1 MAKETKNQ
9 PKIGDKK
16 TVNGTNY
23 ICKGFTETGKPMWR
37 KDEIEKAHQVG
48 DAHPSKPWVWTEY
61 KPGKFDWRPAKKN
74 KSTDSGAATG
84 GGSFAAAT
92 SKTETKQVGGTA
104 QQAAQQSAQ
113 QAQPN
118 KKIEDM
124 TPDELIDYAKNAS
137 TDALS
142 KVVNDNKA
150 DKQLRQLAF
159 NELKTRKDYD
169 KTKVSSS
176 DLEGGYIAKPKPT
189 IQYKTKKPDIEIPEP
204 EDYMATSKTGEI
216 KPQRIST
223 IRKLFAKRTNDEL
236 LNTLNN
242 RNAKWQLRQ
251 VAYDEAAHR
260 GIPEDKINVK
270 GTLQLQWKK
279 EKEKKEIEENMNKE
293 INEDE
298 AISLS
303 YDWKGLDHKK
313 ILDEDFDGGL
323 DTSWLDPNSDRVKKI
338 FRTETLSG
346 RQKYDTFKDYYQRD
360 PKLVPGYLNA
370 KNKVNNLYGQMLN
383 WAKADN
389 SPMFISAGGAGAGK
403 TFGWQEIAKY
413 LSLPELEPG
422 SDDNI
427 SNQDWGYVM
436 LTDKAA
442 EDPDSF
448 NKTLAKYN
456 GTWIDDQGNERP
468 HILFF
473 DDADKLLISKSP
485 ALMAILKKINDNNP
499 NNRIFHNPDTG
510 KDEIWRGKIIVTTNK
525 DIGVL
530 SKSEDFKAI
539 QSRVTVNEIKFTRN
553 ETMEILADR
562 YMKMKLPDE
571 CTKAFEEDSYT
582 EEEIEDFRQDMF
594 DFMQEHIQDA
604 DPNKF
609 TPRAFIKLCQDVAPV
624 WKSGSKV
631 INTGTIQAGTDLHWR
646 KTALEILKAEENDIE
661 KSEEDSLYSR
671 DAMLETKSELER
683 TMAEAKK
690 NGSYEKLFGENAQNL
705 VLFGEGSEENS
716 SDKDKKKNKKKSKK
730 SEKKEPTEDEAKKA
744 FDDDMTLDEAESILL
759 S

>member
-16 TVNGTNY
+16 TINGTNY

-37 KDEIEKAHQVG
+37 KDKIEKAHNVG
-48 DAHPSKPWVWTEY
+48 DLNKKGEIWTEY
-61 KPGKFDWRPAKKN
+61 QPGKFDFRPKSWYEKRN
-74 KSTDSGAATG
+74 KQIPAGAAG
-84 GGSFAAAT
+84 GVGAGSSM
-92 SKTETKQVGGTA
+92 SKNETKQGES
-104 QQAAQQSAQ
+104 AAQSTKQ
-113 QAQPN
+113 QVQPN

-142 KVVNDNKA
+142 KVVNDDKA
-150 DKQLRQLAF
+150 DKQFRQLAF

-189 IQYKTKKPDIEIPEP
+189 IQYKTKKPEVEIPEP

-223 IRKLFAKRTNDEL
+223 IRKLYAKRSDDEL

-260 GIPEDKINVK
+260 GIPEDKINIK

-279 EKEKKEIEENMNKE
+279 EKEKKDMEESMNKE
-293 INEDE
+293 TNEEE

-303 YDWKGLDHKK
+303 YDWKGLDHEK
-313 ILDEDFDGGL
+313 ILKEDFDGGL
-323 DTSWLDPNSDRVKKI
+323 DTSWLDPNSERVKKI

-346 RQKYDTFKDYYQRD
+346 RQKYDTFKDYYQRN

-403 TFGWQEIAKY
+403 TYGWQEIAKY

-422 SDDNI
+422 ADPDST
-427 SNQDWGYVM
+427 DWGYVM

-442 EDPDSF
+442 ENPDAF

-456 GTWIDDQGNERP
+456 GTWIDDRGNVKP

-485 ALMAILKKINDNNP
+485 ALTAILKKINDNNP
-499 NNRIFHNPDTG
+499 KNRIFHNPVTG
-510 KDEIWRGKIIVTTNK
+510 KDEVWKGKIVVTTNK
-525 DIGVL
+525 DIGAL

-553 ETMEILADR
+553 ETMEILAER

-571 CTKAFEEDSYT
+571 CTKAFEEDGYT
-582 EEEIEDFRQDMF
+582 DEDIEDFRQDIF
-594 DFMQEHIQDA
+594 DFMQEHLQDA

-609 TPRAFIKLCQDVAPV
+609 TPRAFIKICQDVAPV

-646 KTALEILKAEENDIE
+646 KTALEVLKAEENDIE
-661 KSEEDSLYSR
+661 KAEENSLYSR
-671 DAMLETKSELER
+671 EAMLKEKRNLER

-690 NGSYEKLFGENAQNL
+690 NGSYDKLFGVKAQDL
-705 VLFGEGSEENS
+705 ILFGEDAAEKD
-716 SDKDKKKNKKKSKK
+716 SDSDSDKKKKKKTEK
-730 SEKKEPTEDEAKKA
+730 KKEPTEDEAKKA

>member
-16 TVNGTNY
+16 TINGTSY

-48 DAHPSKPWVWTEY
+48 DAHPSKPWIWTEY
-61 KPGKFDWRPAKKN
+61 KPGKFDWRPVKKN
-74 KSTDSGAATG
+74 KSASVSGAAG
-84 GGSFAAAT
+84 NGSSAGST
-92 SKTETKQVGGTA
+92 SKTETKQGGG
-104 QQAAQQSAQ
+104 AAQKAAQ
-113 QAQPN
+113 QAQPNN

-142 KVVNDNKA
+142 NVVNDNKA

-223 IRKLFAKRTNDEL
+223 IRKLFAKRSDDEL

-279 EKEKKEIEENMNKE
+279 EKEKKEMEESMNKE

-313 ILDEDFDGGL
+313 IMEEEFDGGL
-323 DTSWLDPNSDRVKKI
+323 DTAWLDPNNERVKKI

-346 RQKYDTFKDYYQRD
+346 RQKYDTFKDYYQRN
-360 PKLVPGYLNA
+360 PELVPGYLNA
-370 KNKVNNLYGQMLN
+370 QNKVNDLYGQMLN
-383 WAKADN
+383 WAEADD

-413 LSLPELEPG
+413 LSLPRLGEN
-422 SDDNI
+422 DDPKNT
-427 SNQDWGYVM
+427 DWGYVM
-436 LTDKAA
+436 LTDDDA
-442 EDPDSF
+442 EDQKKF
-448 NKTLAKYN
+448 CETLAKYN
-456 GTWIDDQGNERP
+456 GTWIDDNGNEKP

-485 ALMAILKKINDNNP
+485 AMMALMKKINDGNP
-499 NNRIFHNPDTG
+499 ENRVFENPETHQ
-510 KDEIWRGKIIVTTNK
+510 KEIWRGKIIITTNK
-525 DIGVL
+525 DVASL
-530 SKSEDFKAI
+530 AKNEDFKAI
-539 QSRVTVNEIKFTRN
+539 QSRVNLSDIQFTRN
-553 ETMEILADR
+553 ETMELLANR
-562 YMKMKLPDE
+562 YMKMSLPDE
-571 CTKAFEEDSYT
+571 CNNAFKKHGYT
-582 EEEIEDFRQDMF
+582 EEDIEDFRQDVF
-594 DFMQEHIQDA
+594 DFMQDHLQEA

-609 TPRAFIKLCQDVAPV
+609 TPRAFIQLCKKIAPV
-624 WKSGSKV
+624 WKSGSEV
-631 INTGTIQAGTDLHWR
+631 VNTGTIKAGTDLHWR
-646 KTALEILKAEENDIE
+646 KTALSVLKAEENDIE
-661 KSEEDSLYSR
+661 KAEQEENSFYSR
-671 DAMLETKSELER
+671 EAMIERKKNLEK

-690 NGSYEKLFGENAQNL
+690 NGSYEKLFGTKAQDL
-705 VLFGEGSEENS
+705 ILFGEDAVKD
-716 SDKDKKKNKKKSKK
+716 SDSDKKKNKSKK
-730 SEKKEPTEDEAKKA
+730 VEKKEPTEDEAKKA

>member
-1 MAKETKNQ
+1 MAKETKIQ
-9 PKIGDKK
+9 PQIGDKK
-16 TVNGTNY
+16 TINGTNY
-23 ICKGFTETGKPMWR
+23 ICKGFTEAGKPMWR

-61 KPGKFDWRPAKKN
+61 KPGKFDWRPVKKN
-74 KSTDSGAATG
+74 KSASASGAA
-84 GGSFAAAT
+84 GSGSSAGST
-92 SKTETKQVGGTA
+92 TKTETKQGGS
-104 QQAAQQSAQ
+104 AAQPAAQPTAQ

-124 TPDELIDYAKNAS
+124 TPDELIGYAKNAS

-189 IQYKTKKPDIEIPEP
+189 IQYKTKKPEIEIPEP

-223 IRKLFAKRTNDEL
+223 IRKLFAKRTDDEL

-260 GIPEDKINVK
+260 GIPEDKINIK

-279 EKEKKEIEENMNKE
+279 EKEKKEMEDSMNKE

-303 YDWKGLDHKK
+303 YDWKGLDHEK
-313 ILDEDFDGGL
+313 IMEEEFDGGL
-323 DTSWLDPNSDRVKKI
+323 DTAWLDPNNERVKKI

-346 RQKYDTFKDYYQRD
+346 RQKYDTFKDYYQRN
-360 PKLVPGYLNA
+360 PELVPGYLNA
-370 KNKVNNLYGQMLN
+370 QNKVNDLYGQMLN
-383 WAKADN
+383 WAEADD

-403 TFGWQEIAKY
+403 TYGWQEIAKY
-413 LSLPELEPG
+413 LSLPRLGEN
-422 SDDNI
+422 DDPKNT
-427 SNQDWGYVM
+427 DWGYVM
-436 LTDKAA
+436 LTDDDA
-442 EDPDSF
+442 EDQKKF
-448 NKTLAKYN
+448 CETLAKYN
-456 GTWIDDQGNERP
+456 GTWIDDNGNEKP

-485 ALMAILKKINDNNP
+485 AMMALMKKINDGNP
-499 NNRIFHNPDTG
+499 ENRVFENPETHQ
-510 KDEIWRGKIIVTTNK
+510 KEIWRGKIIITTNK
-525 DIGVL
+525 DVASL
-530 SKSEDFKAI
+530 AKNEAFKAI
-539 QSRVTVNEIKFTRN
+539 QSRVNLSDIQFTRN
-553 ETMEILADR
+553 ETMELLANR
-562 YMKMKLPDE
+562 YMKMSLPDE
-571 CTKAFEEDSYT
+571 CNNAFKKHNYT
-582 EEEIEDFRQDMF
+582 EEDIEDFRQDVF
-594 DFMQEHIQDA
+594 DFMQDHLQEA

-609 TPRAFIKLCQDVAPV
+609 TPRAFIQLCKKIAPV
-624 WKSGSKV
+624 WKSGSEV
-631 INTGTIQAGTDLHWR
+631 INTGTIKAGTDLHWR
-646 KTALEILKAEENDIE
+646 KTALSVLKAEENDIE
-661 KSEEDSLYSR
+661 KAEQEENSFYSR
-671 DAMLETKSELER
+671 EAMIERKKNLEK

-690 NGSYEKLFGENAQNL
+690 NGSYEKLFGTKAQDL
-705 VLFGEGSEENS
+705 ILFGEDAVKDSD
-716 SDKDKKKNKKKSKK
+716 SDKKKKKNKSKK
-730 SEKKEPTEDEAKKA
+730 AEEKEPIEDEAKKA

>member
-1 MAKETKNQ
+1 MAKETKIQ

-37 KDEIEKAHQVG
+37 KDEIEKAHNVG
-48 DAHPSKPWVWTEY
+48 DVNKKGEIWTEY
-61 KPGKFDWRPAKKN
+61 QPGKFDWRGKSWYEKRKKQIPA
-74 KSTDSGAATG
+74 GAG
-84 GGSFAAAT
+84 GGSSAGSST
-92 SKTETKQVGGTA
+92 SNNGAKQSGSTAQPTA
-104 QQAAQQSAQ
+104 QQV
-113 QAQPN
+113 QPD

-124 TPDELIDYAKNAS
+124 TPDELVDYAKNAS

-159 NELKTRKDYD
+159 NELKTRSDYD

-189 IQYKTKKPDIEIPEP
+189 IQYKTKKPEIEIPEP
-204 EDYMATSKTGEI
+204 EDYMAPSRTGEI

-223 IRKLFAKRTNDEL
+223 IRKLFAKRTDDEL

-260 GIPEDKINVK
+260 GIPEDKINIK

-279 EKEKKEIEENMNKE
+279 EKEKKEMEDSMNKE
-293 INEDE
+293 FNEDE

-313 ILDEDFDGGL
+313 ILEDEFDGGL
-323 DTSWLDPNSDRVKKI
+323 DTSWLDPNSDRVKKV

-360 PKLVPGYLNA
+360 PNLVPGYLNA
-370 KNKVNNLYGQMLN
+370 QNKVNNLYGQMLN

-413 LSLPELEPG
+413 LSLPELAPG
-422 SDDNI
+422 SDDNAI

-448 NKTLAKYN
+448 NATLAKYN
-456 GTWIDDQGNERP
+456 GTWIDDQGNEKP

-485 ALMAILKKINDNNP
+485 AMMAILKKINDNNP
-499 NNRIFHNPDTG
+499 NNRIFHNPTTG
-510 KDEIWRGKIIVTTNK
+510 KDEIWKGKIIVTTNK
-525 DIGVL
+525 DIGAL
-530 SKSEDFKAI
+530 SKSDDFKAI

-631 INTGTIQAGTDLHWR
+631 INTGTIKAGTDLHWR

-661 KSEEDSLYSR
+661 KSEQENSLYSR
-671 DAMLETKSELER
+671 DAMIETKENLER

-690 NGSYEKLFGENAQNL
+690 NGSYEKLFGTKAQNL
-705 VLFGEGSEENS
+705 ILFGEDAEKD
-716 SDKDKKKNKKKSKK
+716 SDEKKSKK
-730 SEKKEPTEDEAKKA
+730 AEKKSKKAEEKELTKDEAEKA
-744 FDDDMTLDEAESILL
+744 FNDDMTLDEAENILL